1 MDVTKAPPQ
10 PVQQAQAV
18 KRTDETRQSVQREL
32 QAKAYDE
39 SKKSQESQ
47 RQPVVNTQ
55 GQTTGRLLN
64 ETA

>member
-10 PVQQAQAV
+10 QLQQTQAV
-18 KRTDETRQSVQREL
+18 KRTDEARQTQQREL

-39 SKKSQESQ
+39 PKKSQESQ